1 MDEEEEQTQE
11 GLGLD
16 EEGLGLD
23 EEEEQTQEG
32 LGFDEEEETQA
43 PARTC
48 SAASALSPRS
58 SSALS
63 NSV

>member
-1 MDEEEEQTQE
+1 LDEEEEQTQE

-23 EEEEQTQEG
+23 EEEQTQEG